1 MAGSIPVVLRKL
13 LLKLSYE
20 VSIHCTGDP
29 SKKFPNKIP
38 ERKRF
43 VGLTYQKVKYLLM
56 KYAVVLG
63 LAKV

>member
-1 MAGSIPVVLRKL
+1 MAGFNSPASITSKL
-13 LLKLSYE
+13 YYIDS
-20 VSIHCTGDP
+20 G
-29 SKKFPNKIP
+29 KKIPNKIL

-56 KYAVVLG
+56 KNAVVLG